1 MEKLYSKMENHVS
14 EERLAKIE
22 TVSSERTRYI
32 TFVLNNIFYT
42 QNISAVIRSCD
53 CFGIQDIYITGDSP
67 STHVNKHVAMGAYNW
82 VDIHRKTYLQDAE
95 NLLSL
100 KEKGYRLVV
109 TMPEPGAT
117 SLHDFDL
124 NPGKAAIIM
133 GNEKDGVSDA
143 VKNMADEFMYIPMSG
158 FSQSLNI
165 SVSAAVIMSE
175 LIRKLT
181 DSKINWKIRGAELEK
196 LRYKWIKNS
205 VKCGKRIED
214 EYLLRLSHPNDQ
226 AQ

>member
-14 EERLAKIE
+14 EKRLAKIE

-82 VDIHRKTYLQDAE
+82 VDIHRKTYLQDE
-95 NLLSL
+95 QNLLSL

-117 SLHDFDL
+117 SLYDFDL

-181 DSKINWKIRGAELEK
+181 DSKINWKISGAELEK
-196 LRYKWIKNS
+196 LRYKWMKNS